1 MKTNKGIKSAMND
14 TRNSVTEV
22 TLINVFE
29 VPKGAIDA
37 AIEAWTK
44 GRDFLQTQPG
54 YVSTALHKSIA
65 PDAKFALVNIAIW
78 DSPEAFQAAM
88 TAMNAADMAPKIDG
102 LNFTPGLYTVVA
114 RD

>member
-1 MKTNKGIKSAMND
+1 MTDAANKD
-14 TRNSVTEV
+14 TEV

-29 VPKGAIDA
+29 VPKGALDA

-54 YVSTALHKSIA
+54 YVSTALHQSIE
-65 PDAKFALVNIAIW
+65 PDTKFALVNVAIW
-78 DSPEAFQAAM
+78 ESPAAFKAA
-88 TAMNAADMAPKIDG
+88 TATMHAAGLAPKIDG
-102 LNFTPGLYTVVA
+102 LNFTPGLYTIVA